1 MVWRCNVVNQRPQEL
16 VRSCWELVS
25 DPLFATL
32 LVKQAEG
39 HELLALS
46 QCGEQKTGRL
56 SFGIRFTA
64 LHHTEGHE
72 PWFGDAVQ

>member
-1 MVWRCNVVNQRPQEL
+1 MVWRRSAVNRMSRSL
-16 VRSCWELVS
+16 VNKLVS
-25 DPLFATL
+25 DPLFAAL

-46 QCGEQKTGRL
+46 QCGEQKIGRL